1 MSFRRRTRPG
11 SLSRSLV
18 NVEMALRT
26 PASRYARGRRQY
38 APRKSVRAVVGNRE
52 SLNLHAAECL
62 SKLLHRREDPSVDRH
77 DLREILVGEPERD
90 ARWIP
95 GHDDNAIVRHAR
107 ELGEALGTLGP
118 VVHGQHRQRR
128 REGAVPEWELA
139 RRRLHDGRAALRPL
153 ADHRERRL
161 DRHHR
166 AITRF
171 VRTGAGADVHRSP
184 GIAEGSG
191 DRTGDSRIGP
201 AILSIRPSDRVI
213 EVRHSPVL
221 RSSRVSLTTVAPQPP
236 RSGGASVKS
245 TTRGWRDNTPRT
257 I

>member
-11 SLSRSLV
+11 SLSRSFV

-38 APRKSVRAVVGNRE
+38 APRKSVRAVVGNRQ

-213 EVRHSPVL
+213 EVRHSP
-221 RSSRVSLTTVAPQPP
+221 SSVDRASASRPSRPSP
-236 RSGGASVKS
+236 RA
-245 TTRGWRDNTPRT
+245 RAAHR
-257 I
+257 